1 MDLKLKDK
9 VFIVTGTGSQIGFGK
24 GIALTLAKEGCNI
37 VSVDVGLEGA
47 KKQRLTGGKIFKYSG
62 IVFVGFYWNGS
73 GF

>member
-1 MDLKLKDK
+1 MDLKLKDR
-9 VFIVTGTGSQIGFGK
+9 VAIVTGTGSHIGFGK

-37 VSVDVGLEGA
+37 VSVDLDLEGA
-47 KKQRLTGGKIFKYSG
+47 KKQRLTGGKIFKSSG